1 MGMSETLEERVEQ
14 ARILASKAIVRLRPV
29 FPVQD
34 EEGAYPLVYTIPD
47 EPLLRCVRRADI
59 LGKEVNLVVVS
70 GNMIQSCALS
80 LSHDG
85 KADENTILLPANSSY
100 TVGQYINDSLDLGVF
115 HPVKAMD
122 GIGMVTDS
130 EIDTLVAA

>member
-1 MGMSETLEERVEQ
+1 MDATVEERIDQ
-14 ARILASKAIVRLRPV
+14 ARGFAATVIARLRPD
-29 FPVQD
+29 FPIRNED
-34 EEGAYPLVYTIPD
+34 GSYPIITTIPD
-47 EPLLRCVRRADI
+47 EPLLHCARRADV
-59 LGKEVNLVVVS
+59 LGKEVNLLVVS
-70 GNMIQSCALS
+70 GYTIQTCVLS